1 MIRRR
6 MWSWARQI
14 GRQPATTGRGATRVE
29 VEGQVPLFLRRLAK
43 LGAVICLLLAAG
55 TLGFVVAEDS
65 SPWTAFV
72 WTLDTIATVDAIPS
86 PETTG
91 GQVVKRPAHR
101 ARGRYALL
109 LRVETEYSFL
119 RCLLRHEFFPQ
130 LSPNEADS
138 ACHAEGRGFESLHP
152 L

>member
-91 GQVVKRPAHR
+91 GQVVKVLLIVLGVGTLFYCVSKPSTASCV
-101 ARGRYALL
+101 ACSDMNSSPTFSQRG
-109 LRVETEYSFL
+109 
-119 RCLLRHEFFPQ
+119 
-130 LSPNEADS
+130 
-138 ACHAEGRGFESLHP
+138 
-152 L
+152 